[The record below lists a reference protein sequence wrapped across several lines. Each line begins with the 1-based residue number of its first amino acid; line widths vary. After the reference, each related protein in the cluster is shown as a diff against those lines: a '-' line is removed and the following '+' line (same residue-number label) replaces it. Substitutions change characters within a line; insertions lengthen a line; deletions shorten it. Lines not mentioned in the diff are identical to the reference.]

1 MLQII
6 IPAEE
11 RWDEEHE
18 EFIVSK
24 KEQKLML
31 EHSLVSLSKWE
42 SKWQVPFLSKK
53 EKTYEETLDYIK
65 CMTITQNVSDD
76 VYNRLDKIRKEKAF
90 PVSFQQLLIPGQ
102 TSGALTMDDR
112 VTRKE

>member
-24 KEQKLML
+24 KRAKIDVGAFF
-31 EHSLVSLSKWE
+31 S
-42 SKWQVPFLSKK
+42 VPFKMG
-53 EKTYEETLDYIK
+53 I
-65 CMTITQNVSDD
+65 
-76 VYNRLDKIRKEKAF
+76 
-90 PVSFQQLLIPGQ
+90 
-102 TSGALTMDDR
+102 
-112 VTRKE
+112 

>member
-53 EKTYEETLDYIK
+53 EKTYEETLMHDNHTECK
-65 CMTITQNVSDD
+65 RRCVQ
-76 VYNRLDKIRKEKAF
+76 
-90 PVSFQQLLIPGQ
+90 
-102 TSGALTMDDR
+102 ALNI
-112 VTRKE
+112 

>member
-42 SKWQVPFLSKK
+42 SKCLFYQK
-53 EKTYEETLDYIK
+53 
-65 CMTITQNVSDD
+65 
-76 VYNRLDKIRKEKAF
+76 RK
-90 PVSFQQLLIPGQ
+90 
-102 TSGALTMDDR
+102 R
-112 VTRKE
+112 HTRKL

>member
-53 EKTYEETLDYIK
+53 EKTYEET
-65 CMTITQNVSDD
+65 
-76 VYNRLDKIRKEKAF
+76 RLYKMHDNHTECKRRC
-90 PVSFQQLLIPGQ
+90 VQ
-102 TSGALTMDDR
+102 ALNI
-112 VTRKE
+112 